1 MFSLWCVTPVKRLA
15 EKIIS
20 EMTYNVLSRTLNSPQ
35 LIKFFYI
42 TVSVYVMII
51 CKLVQ

>member
-1 MFSLWCVTPVKRLA
+1 MFSFWCAAPVKRLA
-15 EKIIS
+15 ELIIS
-20 EMTYNVLSRTLNSPQ
+20 EMTCLSSTLNSPQ

-51 CKLVQ
+51 CELVQ